1 MLTLYYAPNACSRAS
16 HITLAKAGADYTARR
31 VNFAQSEQRTPDYLK
46 LNPKGRVP
54 VLVTPQGVLTETPA
68 ILLYIAQ
75 TFPGAG
81 LAPLADAFALA
92 KMNSF
97 LSFMCSTVHVNHAHR
112 VRGNRWADDESALES
127 MKKKVPQT
135 MGDAFALIENEY
147 FQGPWVM
154 GDRFTVCDPYLF
166 TIAGW
171 LGGDGVDIARFPKV
185 NEHFQR
191 MAADPVVAKVVA
203 TEQAPA

>member
-31 VNFAQSEQRTPDYLK
+31 VNFAQSEQRTPEYLK

-54 VLVTPQGVLTETPA
+54 VLVTQHGVLTETPA

-75 TFPGAG
+75 VHAEAG
-81 LAPLADAFALA
+81 LAPLGDPFALA

-127 MKKKVPQT
+127 MKKKVPPTPSQRYSPS
-135 MGDAFALIENEY
+135 GHCVFAGTEVRTAK
-147 FQGPWVM
+147 P
-154 GDRFTVCDPYLF
+154 R
-166 TIAGW
+166 
-171 LGGDGVDIARFPKV
+171 PK
-185 NEHFQR
+185 
-191 MAADPVVAKVVA
+191 PLL
-203 TEQAPA
+203 APGK